1 MLYWAF
7 RLLATIALRVFFRR
21 IEVDGLD
28 RVPARGAVLLLPNH
42 ANSLVD
48 PLVVV
53 TALDRRV
60 TMTAKHAL
68 RANPMLRAL
77 FWALDVV
84 VVHRRQDAD
93 QGADPRQNVE
103 ALERLGAVLDRG
115 GAGCLFPEGVSHSD
129 PGLRGFHSGAARV
142 AVAFAR
148 RHGTSRPLTV
158 VPVGLHYTD
167 KDRFRSS
174 VWLRFGNPIDA
185 PRWLADHPEADARAL
200 TQEVY
205 GRVRAITLNYETRR
219 ESVVLGLAAEIVAT
233 GGAMPAPLGRDE
245 PQVAAWFHLLARLQA
260 GYRQL
265 NEDSP
270 ELVEALGRRIGRY
283 RSALRKAGIRPAEV
297 FLPMHAGRAALFI
310 LREFEL
316 LVVGAPLAAWG
327 ILHHVVPY
335 FATRGAAR
343 VLSTDEDHWATNTVY
358 PGIVIFGAWYVLLGT
373 LAWWLMP
380 PAWAAVYSLLLPYT
394 GYYALLY
401 RERAGS
407 AFRRTRTF
415 LRFLFRPALQ
425 RELAS
430 EGRAI
435 LNALGTLASRLD
447 EAHEVTP

>member
-1 MLYWAF
+1 
-7 RLLATIALRVFFRR
+7 
-21 IEVDGLD
+21 
-28 RVPARGAVLLLPNH
+28 VLLLPNH
-42 ANSLVD
+42 VNSLVD

-53 TALDRRV
+53 TALHRRV

-68 RANPMLRAL
+68 RSNPLLRAL

-84 VVHRRQDAD
+84 VVHRRQDVGQD
-93 QGADPRQNVE
+93 ADPRQNLE
-103 ALERLGAVLDRG
+103 ALERLGAILDRG
-115 GAGCLFPEGVSHSD
+115 GAVCLFPEGISHSD

-142 AVAFAR
+142 AVAFTR
-148 RHGTSRPLTV
+148 RHGTSLPLTV

-174 VWLRFGNPIDA
+174 VWLRVGEPIDA
-185 PRWLADHPEADARAL
+185 PGWLAGHPGADARAL

-205 GRVRAITLNYETRR
+205 ARVRAITLNYETRR

-245 PQVAAWFHLLARLQA
+245 PEVAAWFRLLARLQD

-265 NEDSP
+265 SEDDP
-270 ELVEALGRRIGRY
+270 EVVEALGRRIGRY
-283 RSALRKAGIRPAEV
+283 RSALRKAGILPAEV
-297 FLPMHAGRAALFI
+297 FLPMHAGRAALFV
-310 LREFEL
+310 LRELEL
-316 LVVGAPLAAWG
+316 LIVGAPLAAWG

-335 FATRGAAR
+335 FATRSAAR
-343 VLSTDEDHWATNTVY
+343 TLSTDEDHWATNTVY
-358 PGIVIFGAWYVLLGT
+358 PGLVIFGAWYLVLLA
-373 LAWWLMP
+373 LAWWLLP
-380 PAWAAVYSLLLPYT
+380 HAWAALYSVLLPYA

-415 LRFLFRPALQ
+415 LRFLVRPALQ
-425 RELAS
+425 RELAA

-435 LNALGTLASRLD
+435 LDEIGALATRLD
-447 EAHEVTP
+447 ERRGADPSTSSGSPRAPSRGDGAAPSFPHETTP